1 MKSIV
6 NLFKMVQA
14 TRGMTLIGWA
24 LRGISRDQ
32 QSNLA
37 EHHYLVTFISWRL
50 ALLAKRSGGIIDVQK
65 VLEISLIHDLG
76 ETLGGDIPMPYGRR
90 FPKARELA
98 KAYEEHNQM
107 YITSLFDDEEPYVKE
122 LFEEANAQTTDEG
135 LVAKIGDYLELN
147 HYLVFIKKF
156 SEHDLEFIYSSLQ
169 GLSSKIHDKKT
180 KFVIQNFLKNWK
192 DEIFGKDVIDIISGI

>member
-50 ALLAKRSGGIIDVQK
+50 ALLAKREGGKINVQK
-65 VLEISLIHDLG
+65 
-76 ETLGGDIPMPYGRR
+76 
-90 FPKARELA
+90 
-98 KAYEEHNQM
+98 
-107 YITSLFDDEEPYVKE
+107 
-122 LFEEANAQTTDEG
+122 
-135 LVAKIGDYLELN
+135 
-147 HYLVFIKKF
+147 
-156 SEHDLEFIYSSLQ
+156 
-169 GLSSKIHDKKT
+169 
-180 KFVIQNFLKNWK
+180 
-192 DEIFGKDVIDIISGI
+192 